1 MNWEAIGAIGE
12 ILGAIAVLVTLV
24 YLAAQI
30 RQNSR
35 FVRAA
40 TYHSTSRARNEFNFA
55 VATTPELSALLV
67 RARDDS
73 TSFDAEERQ
82 RFNSLMWGFWNL
94 FEDSFFQRANGLL
107 TRESWQS
114 ARWGHGGN
122 AQFACYSGL
131 GAAQR
136 VGLHTGFSG
145 GNRQPRLGR
154 GGLSPPPESP
164 DKEGLYK

>member
-35 FVRAA
+35 FVKAA

-67 RARDDS
+67 RARDES
-73 TSFDAEERQ
+73 ASFDAEERQ
-82 RFNSLMWGFWNL
+82 RFNSLMWGLFNL
-94 FEDSFFQRANGLL
+94 FEDSIVQHANGLL
-107 TRESWQS
+107 TPESWESTRWAMADMLTS
-114 ARWGHGGN
+114 AGVRDWVH
-122 AQFACYSGL
+122 
-131 GAAQR
+131 R
-136 VGLHTGFSG
+136 
-145 GNRQPRLGR
+145 NRP
-154 GGLSPPPESP
+154 GLSAALQEEITSLIVPAE
-164 DKEGLYK
+164 D

>member
-114 ARWGHGGN
+114 ARWAMAEMLSSPAIRDWVQRNG
-122 AQFACYSGL
+122 SGFTPAFREEIASL
-131 GAAQR
+131 VSGA
-136 VGLHTGFSG
+136 
-145 GNRQPRLGR
+145 
-154 GGLSPPPESP
+154 E
-164 DKEGLYK
+164 D

>member
-35 FVRAA
+35 FVKAA

-55 VATTPELSALLV
+55 VAMTPELSALLV

-73 TSFDAEERQ
+73 TS
-82 RFNSLMWGFWNL
+82 LVV
-94 FEDSFFQRANGLL
+94 SFPGG
-107 TRESWQS
+107 QS
-114 ARWGHGGN
+114 R
-122 AQFACYSGL
+122 S
-131 GAAQR
+131 R
-136 VGLHTGFSG
+136 
-145 GNRQPRLGR
+145 RLGSLHPH
-154 GGLSPPPESP
+154 GLRP
-164 DKEGLYK
+164 

>member
-55 VATTPELSALLV
+55 VAMTPELSALLV

-82 RFNSLMWGFWNL
+82 RFNSLMWGFFNL
-94 FEDSFFQRANGLL
+94 FEDSLMQRTNGLL
-107 TRESWQS
+107 TRESWES
-114 ARWGHGGN
+114 TRWAMADMLSSPGVRDWVQRNRPGLTP
-122 AQFACYSGL
+122 ALQEEIAILISG
-131 GAAQR
+131 A
-136 VGLHTGFSG
+136 
-145 GNRQPRLGR
+145 
-154 GGLSPPPESP
+154 
-164 DKEGLYK
+164 DD

>member
-35 FVRAA
+35 FVKAA

-82 RFNSLMWGFWNL
+82 RFNSLMWGLFNL
-94 FEDSFFQRANGLL
+94 FEDSLIQRTNGLL
-107 TRESWQS
+107 TRESWES
-114 ARWGHGGN
+114 TRWAMADMLSSPGVRDWVQRN
-122 AQFACYSGL
+122 RPGL
-131 GAAQR
+131 TPALQEEIASLVSR
-136 VGLHTGFSG
+136 A
-145 GNRQPRLGR
+145 
-154 GGLSPPPESP
+154 E
-164 DKEGLYK
+164 D